1 MVPRSS
7 LPDEVTFDSSTFLTT
22 KERAKQ
28 AKAPP
33 EVSKPPEIEP
43 VDQPPPIP
51 DPTPAPPGGQQPLQ
65 APQKATLRLTGT
77 VPPESWNMVGVRI
90 LSKLRSGE
98 ELNLS
103 VNLSVQVDSTML
115 QSLEAD
121 IRQALVDLKLEDQVK
136 IE

>member
-1 MVPRSS
+1 MTNR
-7 LPDEVTFDSSTFLTT
+7 
-22 KERAKQ
+22 
-28 AKAPP
+28 
-33 EVSKPPEIEP
+33 
-43 VDQPPPIP
+43 QPFR
-51 DPTPAPPGGQQPLQ
+51 DPAPEPSGEQQPLQ

-98 ELNLS
+98 ELNLA

-121 IRQALVDLKLEDQVK
+121 IRQALIDLKLEDQVK

>member
-1 MVPRSS
+1 M
-7 LPDEVTFDSSTFLTT
+7 
-22 KERAKQ
+22 
-28 AKAPP
+28 
-33 EVSKPPEIEP
+33 
-43 VDQPPPIP
+43 
-51 DPTPAPPGGQQPLQ
+51 
-65 APQKATLRLTGT
+65 PQKVTLRLTGT

-98 ELNLS
+98 ELNLA

-121 IRQALVDLKLEDQVK
+121 IRQALIDLKLEDQVK